1 MMMKLAIL
9 DTSSILFGLA
19 NNLDPFERLR
29 ESFPGYKIVVSQG
42 VVRELAEMSGSRKKE
57 KVQAK
62 IGLALIKKHLVTVL
76 KGEEYVDSW
85 ILGNVKKWDCIVCTN
100 DVGLKQK
107 LKAMGSKAV
116 SLSRSGM
123 LR

>member
-1 MMMKLAIL
+1 MKLAII

-19 NNLDPFERLR
+19 NKIDPFERLK
-29 ESFPGYKIVVSQG
+29 ESFPEYKIAVSQG
-42 VVRELAEMSGSRKKE
+42 VVRELAEMSGSRKKQ

-76 KGEEYVDSW
+76 KGEGYVDSW
-85 ILGNVKKWDCIVCTN
+85 ILANVKKWDCIVCTN
-100 DVGLKQK
+100 DVELKGK
-107 LKAMGSKAV
+107 LKSIGAKAV
-116 SLSRSGM
+116 SLARSGM